1 MSIFNIFDI
10 AGSGMNAQT
19 VRLNV
24 TASNVA
30 NADNVSGDARGA
42 YRARQPVFSTY
53 IERMSQAAD
62 TPGVRVLGI
71 VESDADVVARYQPD
85 HPAANEDGYVFASNV
100 NAIEE
105 MVNMLSASRSY
116 QNNIEVINTAKDL
129 MLRTLSMGQ

>member
-1 MSIFNIFDI
+1 MSMFRIFDI

-30 NADNVSGDARGA
+30 NADNVSGDEDGA
-42 YRARQPVFSTY
+42 YRARQPLFS
-53 IERMSQAAD
+53 SLVD
-62 TPGVRVLGI
+62 PFNHDDNPGVQVLGI
-71 VESDADVVARYQPD
+71 FESAADVASRYEPD
-85 HPAANEDGYVFASNV
+85 HPNANEEGYVFSSNV

-116 QNNIEVINTAKDL
+116 QNNIEVINTTKDL
-129 MLRTLSMGQ
+129 MMRTLTMGQ